1 MLLINSFLAALMI
14 IIGCIVYLQVGG
26 IFGAILFSFALLTIC
41 SRGYH
46 LYTGRVGLVSIST
59 GIKLWEKF
67 LYCVLILL
75 LNFVFTYLFG
85 TFIRNVGIG
94 VEVAQQMCA
103 VKLTKS
109 ALETFVDGLLC
120 GVIMYVAVQI
130 FLENKSVFGILI
142 GVPVFI
148 LAGFEHSIAD
158 MGYLSIAGYWQQD
171 KAVPFILLVIAGNT
185 LGSIFV
191 ALGENIVYGLLKTYG
206 QTDAGSEDSDQY

>member
-1 MLLINSFLAALMI
+1 MLLINSILAALMI

-59 GIKLWEKF
+59 EIKIWEKF
-67 LYCVLILL
+67 LYCTVILL

-85 TFIRNVGIG
+85 TFIRNAGIG

-103 VKLTKS
+103 EKLAKS

-148 LAGFEHSIAD
+148 LSGFEHSIAD

-171 KAVPFILLVIAGNT
+171 KVVPFILLVIAGNT

-191 ALGENIVYGLLKTYG
+191 ALGERVVYGLLKTYG
-206 QTDAGSEDSDQY
+206 QDDAGSEDSDQY

>member
-148 LAGFEHSIAD
+148 MAGFEHSIAD

>member
-14 IIGCIVYLQVGG
+14 VIGCIVYLQVGG

-67 LYCVLILL
+67 LYCVVILL

-94 VEVAQQMCA
+94 VESAQQMCA

-109 ALETFVDGLLC
+109 ALETFVDGLFC

-148 LAGFEHSIAD
+148 MAGFEHSIAD

-206 QTDAGSEDSDQY
+206 QTNAGSEDSDQY

>member
-14 IIGCIVYLQVGG
+14 VIGCIVYLQVGG

-148 LAGFEHSIAD
+148 MAGFEHSIAD

>member
-1 MLLINSFLAALMI
+1 MLLINSFLASLMI

-67 LYCVLILL
+67 LYCVVILL

-85 TFIRNVGIG
+85 TFIRSVGIG

-120 GVIMYVAVQI
+120 GVIMYIAVQI

-148 LAGFEHSIAD
+148 MAGFEHSIAD

-206 QTDAGSEDSDQY
+206 QTDAESEDSDQY

>member
-75 LNFVFTYLFG
+75 LNFMFTYLFG

-148 LAGFEHSIAD
+148 MAGFEHSIAD

>member
-1 MLLINSFLAALMI
+1 MLLINSILAALMI
-14 IIGCIVYLQVGG
+14 IIGCVVYLQVGG

-59 GIKLWEKF
+59 GIKIWEKF
-67 LYCVLILL
+67 LYCTVILL

-85 TFIRNVGIG
+85 TFIRNAGIG

-103 VKLTKS
+103 AKLAKS
-109 ALETFVDGLLC
+109 ALETFVDGFLC

-148 LAGFEHSIAD
+148 MSGFEHSIAD
-158 MGYLSIAGYWQQD
+158 MGYLSIAGYWKQD
-171 KAVPFILLVIAGNT
+171 KVVPFILLVIAGNT

-191 ALGENIVYGLLKTYG
+191 ALGESIVYGLLKTYG
-206 QTDAGSEDSDQY
+206 QDDAGSEDSDQY

>member
-14 IIGCIVYLQVGG
+14 VIGCIVYLQVGG

-148 LAGFEHSIAD
+148 MAGFEHSIAD

-171 KAVPFILLVIAGNT
+171 NAVPFILLVIAGNT

>member
-1 MLLINSFLAALMI
+1 MLLINSLLASLMI
-14 IIGCIVYLQVGG
+14 IIGCIVYLQVGE
-26 IFGAILFSFALLTIC
+26 IVGAILFSFALLTIC

-46 LYTGRVGLVSIST
+46 LYTGRVGLISIST
-59 GIKLWEKF
+59 GMKIWEKF
-67 LYCVLILL
+67 LHCTVILL

-94 VEVAQQMCA
+94 VGVAQQMCA
-103 VKLTKS
+103 AKLAKS

-120 GVIMYVAVQI
+120 GVIMYIAVQI

-148 LAGFEHSIAD
+148 MSGFEHSIAD
-158 MGYLSIAGYWQQD
+158 IGYLSIAGYWQQD
-171 KAVPFILLVIAGNT
+171 KVVPFILLVIAGNT

-191 ALGENIVYGLLKTYG
+191 ALGERIVHGLLKTYG
-206 QTDAGSEDSDQY
+206 RNDEGSENSDQH

>member
-1 MLLINSFLAALMI
+1 M
-14 IIGCIVYLQVGG
+14 
-26 IFGAILFSFALLTIC
+26 
-41 SRGYH
+41 
-46 LYTGRVGLVSIST
+46 
-59 GIKLWEKF
+59 
-67 LYCVLILL
+67 

-85 TFIRNVGIG
+85 TFIRNAGIG

-103 VKLTKS
+103 EKLAKS

-148 LAGFEHSIAD
+148 LSGFEHSIAD
-158 MGYLSIAGYWQQD
+158 MGYLSIAGYWKQD
-171 KAVPFILLVIAGNT
+171 KVVPFILLVIAGNT

-191 ALGENIVYGLLKTYG
+191 ALGESVVYGLLKTYR
-206 QTDAGSEDSDQY
+206 QDDAGSEDSDQY

>member
-14 IIGCIVYLQVGG
+14 VIGCIVYLQVGG

-148 LAGFEHSIAD
+148 MAGFEHSIAD

-171 KAVPFILLVIAGNT
+171 NAVPFILLVIAGNT
-185 LGSIFV
+185 LGSIFI

>member
-1 MLLINSFLAALMI
+1 MLLINSILAALMI

-59 GIKLWEKF
+59 EIKIWEKF
-67 LYCVLILL
+67 LYCTVILL

-85 TFIRNVGIG
+85 TFIRNAGIG

-103 VKLTKS
+103 EKLAKS

-148 LAGFEHSIAD
+148 LSGFEHSIAD
-158 MGYLSIAGYWQQD
+158 MGYLSIAGYWKQD
-171 KAVPFILLVIAGNT
+171 KVVPFILLVIAGNT

-191 ALGENIVYGLLKTYG
+191 ALGESVVSGLLKAYG
-206 QTDAGSEDSDQY
+206 QDDAGSEDSDQY

>member
-46 LYTGRVGLVSIST
+46 LYTGRVGLISIST

-67 LYCVLILL
+67 LYCGLILL

-109 ALETFVDGLLC
+109 ALETFVDGLFC

-148 LAGFEHSIAD
+148 MAGFEHSIAD

-206 QTDAGSEDSDQY
+206 QTDAESEDSDQY

>member
-148 LAGFEHSIAD
+148 MAGFEHSIAD

-171 KAVPFILLVIAGNT
+171 NAVPFILLVIAGNT

>member
-1 MLLINSFLAALMI
+1 MLLINSILAALMI

-59 GIKLWEKF
+59 EIKIWEKF
-67 LYCVLILL
+67 LYCTVILL

-85 TFIRNVGIG
+85 TFIRNAGIG

-103 VKLTKS
+103 AKLSKS

-148 LAGFEHSIAD
+148 LSGFEHSIAD
-158 MGYLSIAGYWQQD
+158 MGYLSIAGYWKQD
-171 KAVPFILLVIAGNT
+171 KVVPFILLVIAGNT

-191 ALGENIVYGLLKTYG
+191 ALGERVVYGLLKTYG
-206 QTDAGSEDSDQY
+206 QDDAGSEDSDQY

>member
-67 LYCVLILL
+67 LYCAVILL

-103 VKLTKS
+103 VKLTKL

-148 LAGFEHSIAD
+148 MAGFEHSIAD

>member
-1 MLLINSFLAALMI
+1 MLLINSILAALMI

-59 GIKLWEKF
+59 EIKIWEKF
-67 LYCVLILL
+67 LYCTVILL

-85 TFIRNVGIG
+85 TFIRNAGIG

-103 VKLTKS
+103 EKLAKS

-148 LAGFEHSIAD
+148 MSGFEHSIAD
-158 MGYLSIAGYWQQD
+158 MGYLSIAGYWKQD
-171 KAVPFILLVIAGNT
+171 KVVPFILLVIAGNT

-191 ALGENIVYGLLKTYG
+191 ALGERVVYGLLKTYG
-206 QTDAGSEDSDQY
+206 QDDAGSEDSDQY

>member
-26 IFGAILFSFALLTIC
+26 IFGSILFSFALLTIC

-67 LYCVLILL
+67 LYCVVILL

-148 LAGFEHSIAD
+148 MAGFEHSIAD

>member
-109 ALETFVDGLLC
+109 ALETFVDGLFC
-120 GVIMYVAVQI
+120 GVIMYIAVQI

-148 LAGFEHSIAD
+148 MAGFEHSIAD

-206 QTDAGSEDSDQY
+206 QTDAESEDSDQY